1 MHVKDTLHNLLKVL
15 LRDKFPFKGEADIAK
30 MLYLMVNIMP
40 ANAHQASLL
49 LLGGAPSQVLGM
61 KIADDA
67 FGSGPSMRAIFDA
80 LNNHLVA

>member
-30 MLYLMVNIMP
+30 MLELMVSVMP

-49 LLGGAPSQVLGM
+49 LLGGAPS
-61 KIADDA
+61 
-67 FGSGPSMRAIFDA
+67 
-80 LNNHLVA
+80 